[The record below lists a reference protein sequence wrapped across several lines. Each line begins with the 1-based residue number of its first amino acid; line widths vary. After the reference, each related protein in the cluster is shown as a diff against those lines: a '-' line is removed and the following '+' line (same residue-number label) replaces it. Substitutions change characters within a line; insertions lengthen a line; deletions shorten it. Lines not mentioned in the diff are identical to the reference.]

1 MDNCTNQD
9 LLIKARRSPQLDQP
23 EPAKQQVPYGSGN
36 AAYKQRQYGDAN
48 VDTCSRNARARNRT
62 PRNPRDR
69 KRQILIK
76 SILAVVSPFI
86 LASILLL
93 LPNSPGGADFILI
106 WQLSFGIGFYFFIR
120 TLHLKQG
127 NLTFK
132 RIVAA
137 FLTSIYI
144 PGMIIAIP
152 IYMLIF
158 DCEVTGNCLMLGC

>member
-76 SILAVVSPFI
+76 LLLSVVSPFI

-106 WQLSFGIGFYFFIR
+106 WQLSFGIGLYFFVR
-120 TLHLKQG
+120 ALFTK
-127 NLTFK
+127 K
-132 RIVAA
+132 RVFPVAVTGI
-137 FLTSIYI
+137 LITIYTVVM
-144 PGMIIAIP
+144 GIATP
-152 IYMLIF
+152 IYMLSF
-158 DCEVTGNCLMLGC
+158 ACLVTGNCLMIGC